1 MHTTKETQVPLEWLL
16 GQSWQ
21 ASRVHLLRNGGNR
34 LILAMLPILDALTIS
49 LSFALAYY
57 VRFANPWWPYRALY
71 SPAFYFQLMVGLIP
85 TWLVL
90 FAIYGLY
97 EPRNLLGGTK
107 EYARVVNAC
116 TIGIVTVLCYSFF
129 VRGMEQDISRGWL
142 LVAWALSLPIV
153 GAGRF
158 AFRRF
163 IYCMRRRGLFTTRTL
178 VVGANDEGRLIARQ
192 WSVAPSAGVNV
203 VGFVDDQ
210 AVPGTMIEGLPV
222 LGSCNTLK
230 TLVKRLK
237 VDELVVVPT
246 AVGRETLL
254 EIYRTLGANN
264 GVRVRLSPG
273 LYELFTTG
281 VHVQEVGFVPLVSL
295 NKLRI
300 TGLDAVLKTVL
311 DYGFTIPALILL
323 SPVFL
328 LVALL
333 VKLDSPGPIIYRRRV
348 VGTGGREFDAFKFRT
363 MRVDADAYLEQHP
376 ELAEELRRTGKLK
389 NDPRITRLGRFLRI
403 TSLDELPQLFN
414 VLLGQMS
421 LVGPRMISPVE
432 LEKFG
437 KWRHNLLT
445 VKPGITGLW
454 QVSGR
459 SDLSYEDRVRLDMH
473 YIRNY
478 TIWLDMR
485 LLFNTVGVVLR
496 GKGAY

>member
-1 MHTTKETQVPLEWLL
+1 MHTTTETQVPSEWLL
-16 GQSWQ
+16 GRSWQ
-21 ASRVHLLRNGGNR
+21 AGRVRLARKGGTR
-34 LILAMLPILDALTIS
+34 LILAVLPILDALTIGV
-49 LSFALAYY
+49 SFALAYY
-57 VRFANPWWPYRALY
+57 MRFANPLWPYYAVY
-71 SPAFYFQLMVGLIP
+71 SSTFYLQLVVGLIP
-85 TWLVL
+85 AWLIF
-90 FAIYGLY
+90 FAVYGLY
-97 EPRNLLGGTK
+97 EPRNLLSGTE

-116 TIGIVTVLCYSFF
+116 TIGIVAVLFYSFF
-129 VRGMEQDISRGWL
+129 SRGLEQDISRGWL

-163 IYCMRRRGLFTTRTL
+163 IYYMRGRGLFTTRTL
-178 VVGANDEGRLIARQ
+178 IVGANDEGRLIARQ

-203 VGFVDDQ
+203 MGFVDDHT
-210 AVPGTMIEGLPV
+210 APGTTVEGLTV
-222 LGSCNTLK
+222 LGNCDALK
-230 TLVKRLK
+230 SLVKRLH

-254 EIYRTLGANN
+254 EIYRTLGTNN
-264 GVRVRLSPG
+264 GVQVRLSPG

-281 VHVQEVGFVPLVSL
+281 VQVQEVGFVPLVSL

-300 TGLDAVLKTVL
+300 TGTDAVFKTVL
-311 DYGFTIPALILL
+311 DYSLTIAALILL
-323 SPVFL
+323 APML
-328 LVALL
+328 LVIALL
-333 VKLDSPGPIIYRRRV
+333 VKLDSPGPVIYRRRV

-363 MRVDADAYLEQHP
+363 MRVDADTYLERHP

-389 NDPRITRLGRFLRI
+389 NDPRITRLGRFLRVV
-403 TSLDELPQLFN
+403 SLDELPQLFN

-421 LVGPRMISPVE
+421 LVGPRMISPPE
-432 LEKFG
+432 LDQFG

-445 VKPGITGLW
+445 VKPGLTGLW

-485 LLFNTVGVVLR
+485 LLFNTIGVVLLK
-496 GKGAY
+496 KGAY

>member
-1 MHTTKETQVPLEWLL
+1 M
-16 GQSWQ
+16 
-21 ASRVHLLRNGGNR
+21 RV
-34 LILAMLPILDALTIS
+34 ILAMLPIIDAVTIG

-57 VRFANPWWPYRALY
+57 LRFANPWWPYYAVY
-71 SPAFYFQLMVGLIP
+71 SSAFYLQLMVGLIP
-85 TWLVL
+85 AWLIF
-90 FAIYGLY
+90 FALYGLY
-97 EPRNLLGGTK
+97 APRNLLGGTE

-116 TIGIVTVLCYSFF
+116 TIGIVAVLCYSFF
-129 VRGMEQDISRGWL
+129 VRGLEQDISRGWL

-153 GAGRF
+153 GGGRF
-158 AFRRF
+158 LFRRF
-163 IYCMRRRGLFTTRTL
+163 IYYMRTKGFFTTRTL
-178 VVGANDEGRLIARQ
+178 IVGINDEGRLIARQ
-192 WSVAPSAGVNV
+192 WSTSPAAGVNV

-210 AVPGTMIEGLPV
+210 TTPGTEIEGVTV
-222 LGSCNTLK
+222 LGNCDALK
-230 TLVKRLK
+230 FLVKRFR

-254 EIYRTLGANN
+254 EIYRTLGTNN
-264 GVRVRLSPG
+264 GVQVRLSPG

-281 VHVQEVGFVPLVSL
+281 VQVQEVGFVPLVSL

-300 TGLDAVLKTVL
+300 TGVDAVLKTVL
-311 DYGFTIPALILL
+311 DYGLTILALILL
-323 SPVFL
+323 APVFL
-328 LVALL
+328 IIALL
-333 VKLDSPGPIIYRRRV
+333 VKLDSPGPVIYRRRV

-363 MRVDADAYLEQHP
+363 MRVDADAYLEKHP
-376 ELAEELRRTGKLK
+376 ELAEEFRRTGKIK
-389 NDPRITRLGRFLRI
+389 NDPRITRLGRFLRT

-421 LVGPRMISPVE
+421 LVGPRMISPPE
-432 LEKFG
+432 LDKFG

-445 VKPGITGLW
+445 VKPGLTGLW

-478 TIWLDMR
+478 TIWLDIR

-496 GKGAY
+496 KRGAY

>member
-1 MHTTKETQVPLEWLL
+1 MHTTKETQIPSEWLL
-16 GQSWQ
+16 GRSWQ
-21 ASRVHLLRNGGNR
+21 TGRVRLARKGGTR
-34 LILAMLPILDALTIS
+34 LILAVLPILDALTIG

-57 VRFANPWWPYRALY
+57 ARFGNPLWPYHQVY
-71 SPAFYFQLMVGLIP
+71 SPTFYVQLMMGLIP
-85 TWLVL
+85 TWLIL

-97 EPRNLLGGTK
+97 NPRNLLTGTE

-116 TIGIVTVLCYSFF
+116 TIGIVAVLCYSFF
-129 VRGMEQDISRGWL
+129 SRGLEQDISRGWL

-163 IYCMRRRGLFTTRTL
+163 IYSMRQRGFFATRTL

-192 WSVAPSAGVNV
+192 WNVAPSAGVNV
-203 VGFVDDQ
+203 VGFVDDHTT
-210 AVPGTMIEGLPV
+210 PGTTIEGLTV
-222 LGSCNTLK
+222 LGNCDALK
-230 TLVKRLK
+230 SLVKRLQ

-254 EIYRTLGANN
+254 EIYRTLGTNN
-264 GVRVRLSPG
+264 GVQVRLSPG

-281 VHVQEVGFVPLVSL
+281 VQVQEVGFVPLVSL

-300 TGLDAVLKTVL
+300 TGADAVFKAIL
-311 DYGFTIPALILL
+311 DYGLTIPALIVLAPVLL
-323 SPVFL
+323 AI
-328 LVALL
+328 ALL
-333 VKLDSPGPIIYRRRV
+333 VKLDSPGPAIYRRRV
-348 VGTGGREFDAFKFRT
+348 VGTGEREFDAFKFRT
-363 MRVDADAYLEQHP
+363 MRVDGDTQLAQHP
-376 ELAEELRRTGKLK
+376 ELEEELKRTGKLK
-389 NDPRITRLGRFLRI
+389 NDPRITRLGRFLRT

-421 LVGPRMISPVE
+421 LVGPRMISPPE
-432 LEKFG
+432 LDQFG
-437 KWRHNLLT
+437 RWRHNLLT

-478 TIWLDMR
+478 TIWLDLR
-485 LLFNTVGVVLR
+485 LLFSTMGVVLQK
-496 GKGAY
+496 KGAY